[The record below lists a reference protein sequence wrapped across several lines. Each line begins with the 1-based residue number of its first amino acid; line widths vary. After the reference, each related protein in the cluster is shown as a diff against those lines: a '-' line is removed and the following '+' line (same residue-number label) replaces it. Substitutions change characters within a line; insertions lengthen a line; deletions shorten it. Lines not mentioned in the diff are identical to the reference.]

1 MKDERIQFVLVKA
14 LILAVVIAFSL
25 CQRAQ
30 TDQNDSVVICQ
41 TGSGMESVYSSTTSM
56 IQKLWDAVSN
66 IDVARVPYILNGRKV
81 ELLEREL
88 LTVSGM
94 QKTQVQFNYG
104 NELMRSGK
112 TVEAL
117 EVIEDVLEVVET
129 LNPKTNA
136 KKRQKGIILF
146 AVKKQLALAY
156 MRMGEQDNCINNL

>member
-1 MKDERIQFVLVKA
+1 
-14 LILAVVIAFSL
+14 
-25 CQRAQ
+25 
-30 TDQNDSVVICQ
+30 
-41 TGSGMESVYSSTTSM
+41 
-56 IQKLWDAVSN
+56 VSN